1 MSPMRRLAQLTTVAL
16 AIAANVAAG
25 CGGVGGTG
33 DKAGGSG
40 PPVVLRLAN
49 TSANI
54 DYWPAIEHFA
64 AGVRARSGGALLIQF
79 VNSWGEFAY
88 DAEQQVVRAVAAGK
102 VDLGWSGAR
111 VFDTLG
117 VTSFQALQAP
127 MLIDSYALEDAVV
140 RSDLPG
146 QMLPGLNHVGV
157 AGVAILADGLRKPI
171 AVKKPILHLA
181 DWRGIGFGTYM
192 SQRQSQAIR
201 ALGAT
206 PMPGFGPARAQAVK
220 QGILQGYE
228 LNLHVYDHNLTENTA
243 PYVTA
248 NVNLWPQ
255 MDILFANP
263 RRLAALTEQQRR
275 WLQQASQF
283 AATDA
288 PALADRDVQLLRDI
302 CTSGGRFAD
311 ASPADLA
318 ALQAAFAP
326 VYTSLEQDPQ
336 TKGLI
341 EQIRALKLSTP
352 AEAPLSIPAGCT
364 GEAPQRSG
372 EITGAAPAALNGTYR
387 YVLTKEDA
395 ARGGEASLDPY
406 PTMVTPILKD
416 GRMDTGPGEPGTT
429 YSVAGDRITFYV
441 PAWGYRLTFTF
452 SVDSKGSLHLTPVL
466 PMDKGDRFVWA
477 TKVWTKIG

>member
-1 MSPMRRLAQLTTVAL
+1 
-16 AIAANVAAG
+16 
-25 CGGVGGTG
+25 
-33 DKAGGSG
+33 
-40 PPVVLRLAN
+40 
-49 TSANI
+49 
-54 DYWPAIEHFA
+54 
-64 AGVRARSGGALLIQF
+64 VRARSGGALLIQV

-117 VTSFQALQAP
+117 VTSFQALDAP

-140 RSDLPG
+140 RSNLPG
-146 QMLPGLNHVGV
+146 QMLRGLDHVGV
-157 AGVAILADGLRKPI
+157 AGLAVLPDGLRKPV
-171 AVKKPILHLA
+171 AVEKPILHLA
-181 DWRGIGFGTYM
+181 DWRGIGFGTYL
-192 SQRQSQAIR
+192 SQRQSQALR

-206 PMPGFGPARAQAVK
+206 PMSVFGPARDQAVK
-220 QGILQGYE
+220 QGTLQGYE
-228 LNLHVYDHNLTENTA
+228 LGLHVYNHNQAENTA

-255 MDILFANP
+255 LDILLANP

-275 WLQQASQF
+275 WLLEAAGD

-302 CTSGGRFAD
+302 CTSGGRFAN
-311 ASPADLA
+311 ASSADLA
-318 ALQAAFAP
+318 ALRAAFAP
-326 VYTSLEQDPQ
+326 VYASLEQDPQ
-336 TKGLI
+336 TKRFI
-341 EQIRALKLSTP
+341 EQIRTLKRSTR
-352 AEAPLSIPAGCT
+352 AEAPLTILPGCT
-364 GEAPQRSG
+364 GEAPQRPG
-372 EITGAAPAALNGTYR
+372 QTTGAVPAGLNGTYR

-395 ARGGEASLDPY
+395 RKGGEASLDPY
-406 PTMVTPILKD
+406 PSIVTVVLED
-416 GRMDTGPGEPGTT
+416 GRMDDGPGEPGTT
-429 YSVAGDRITFYV
+429 YSVAGDKITFYV
-441 PAWGYRLTFTF
+441 PAWGYSLTFAF